1 MQERQ
6 QETTAATTT
15 TTANATMSTNA
26 TSLLATSLS
35 FSFLTCP
42 EFSAH
47 LGPGADKGGCNL
59 TCLRLI
65 SNGLD
70 DFYSIQSYAAIMSE
84 FCKEIELA
92 FYSRGRGKPL

>member
-1 MQERQ
+1 MASVKKKVR
-6 QETTAATTT
+6 T
-15 TTANATMSTNA
+15 
-26 TSLLATSLS
+26 LASAPVVPASRS

-47 LGPGADKGGCNL
+47 LGPGADRGGCNL

-70 DFYSIQSYAAIMSE
+70 DFYNIQSYAAMMSE
-84 FCKEIELA
+84 F
-92 FYSRGRGKPL
+92 